1 MTVRRDSSPMRVT
14 VVGRGSAAARTVRIL
29 REIGISDILNVA
41 SRPLEGCEQ
50 NHVTSVHGV
59 SQENSDWVFD
69 CAPASTRL
77 DHARIFSRNGL
88 PTIFEKPL
96 AVSSDE
102 GRKVLD
108 LYLQRGVPMKVGY
121 NLRKLRAFDY
131 VRGILRDRTLGAIK
145 CAELSVGQY
154 LPDWR
159 PGRDYRSTVSAQSAF
174 SGGGVL
180 LELSHEINY
189 AIGLWGTVRSMT
201 GQTSFSSELEIDA
214 EDQAEGRLSFGSGEG
229 AQEVSIE
236 LDFLRRTPE
245 RWCHIVG
252 RDGALRWNLISNDVT
267 VESTR
272 GSTVRHFDDSLL
284 DTYARDIH
292 EMMDK
297 VPTSR
302 DFAESNADALHTLEV
317 IDAWRLSAET
327 GRDIDVAGLV
337 THA

>member
-1 MTVRRDSSPMRVT
+1 MTVRHDSSPMRVA

-29 REIGISDILNVA
+29 RDIGISDILNVA
-41 SRPLEGCEQ
+41 SRPLEGCEH
-50 NHVTSVHGV
+50 NHVTTVHGV
-59 SQENSDWVFD
+59 SQDTSDWVFD

-77 DHARIFSRNGL
+77 DHARIFSGNGL
-88 PTIFEKPL
+88 PTIFEKPI
-96 AVSSDE
+96 AVSSGE

-131 VRGILRDRTLGAIK
+131 VRSILRDGTLGAITS
-145 CAELSVGQY
+145 AEVSVGQY

-159 PGRDYRSTVSAQSAF
+159 PDRDYRSTVSAQSAF

-189 AIGLWGTVRSMT
+189 AIGLWGTVRSVT
-201 GQTSFSSELEIDA
+201 GQTGFSSELEIDA
-214 EDQAEGRLSFGSGEG
+214 EDRAEGTLSFGSGEG

-252 RDGALRWNLISNDVT
+252 RDGALRWNLLSNEVT
-267 VESTR
+267 VKSAQ
-272 GSTVRHFDDSLL
+272 GSTVCHFDDSLS
-284 DTYARDIH
+284 DTYVRDIQ

-297 VPTSR
+297 VPTPR
-302 DFAESNADALHTLEV
+302 DFAESNSDALHTLGV

>member
-1 MTVRRDSSPMRVT
+1 MTVRHDPSMMRVA

-29 REIGISDILNVA
+29 RETGITDILNVA
-41 SRPLEGCEQ
+41 SCPLEGCEH
-50 NHVTSVHGV
+50 NYVTSVHGV

-69 CAPASTRL
+69 CAPASARL
-77 DHARIFSRNGL
+77 DHARVFSEKGL

-96 AVSSDE
+96 AVSSEE

-121 NLRKLRAFDY
+121 NLRKLRAFDF
-131 VRGILRDRTLGAIK
+131 VRSILRYGTLGAITS
-145 CAELSVGQY
+145 AELSVGQY

-159 PGRDYRSTVSAQSAF
+159 PDRDYRSTVSAQSAF

-189 AIGLWGTVRSMT
+189 AIGLWGTVRSVT

-214 EDQAEGRLSFGSGEG
+214 EDRAEGRLSLGSGED

-252 RDGALRWNLISNDVT
+252 RDGALRWNLLSNEVT